1 MTRPLPNKPDAGL
14 TGPNGATRKPV
25 QPKLDQNIMLFVRLL
40 RRIGIP
46 VGPASMID
54 AVDAVRAVGVSSKSV
69 FYHALA
75 SCLIKRPEDR
85 QLFEQAFHL
94 FWQNPKFM
102 ERVRDLLLPQI
113 KVPGLDIDDREDM
126 LRRLSD
132 ALADPPPAGDSD
144 DTKIEIDASAT
155 ASERDVLRC
164 KDFEMMSA
172 DEMQAAL
179 AAIKTLLPELPQRR
193 SRRWQ
198 HRQRGGQLAMRA
210 AMRAASRKAGL
221 VLPQFQSRQ
230 MAPRPL
236 VILCDI
242 SGSMEH
248 YSRVMLHF
256 IHGLTQH
263 QPAVHSFLFGTK
275 LTNITR
281 HMRQRDV
288 DAAVQAI
295 STSVADWS
303 GGTLIGSNL
312 QRFNRDW
319 SRRVLPGGAS
329 VILITDGLD
338 RTPDGDI
345 SALQR
350 LHFEMERLHK
360 SAYNL
365 IWLNPLLRF
374 DGFAPKSH
382 SIQTM
387 LPHVDDFLPM
397 HCLQSIDDI
406 ADAMQMIGR
415 RRSHELIGW
424 QRLARDAGDSARR
437 CISYAQIKGAST

>member
-1 MTRPLPNKPDAGL
+1 MTSPLPDKPDDGL
-14 TGPNGATRKPV
+14 TGPTGKPV
-25 QPKLDQNIMLFVRLL
+25 QTKFDQNIMLFVRLL
-40 RRIGIP
+40 RRIGLP

-155 ASERDVLRC
+155 ASEREVLRC

-210 AMRAASRKAGL
+210 ALRTASRKAGL
-221 VLPQFQSRQ
+221 VLPQFQTRQ
-230 MAPRPL
+230 TAPRPL

-281 HMRQRDV
+281 QMRQRDV

-295 STSVADWS
+295 SISVADWS

-319 SRRVLPGGAS
+319 SRRVLTGGAS

-338 RTPDGDI
+338 CTPDGDM

-360 SAYNL
+360 STYNL

-382 SIQTM
+382 SIQLM

-397 HCLQSIDDI
+397 HSLQSIGDI

-415 RRSHELIGW
+415 RRSKQLIGW
-424 QRLARDAGDSARR
+424 QKLARDAGDTARR
-437 CISYAQIKGAST
+437 YISYAQIKGA

>member
-1 MTRPLPNKPDAGL
+1 MTSPLPDKPDAGA
-14 TGPNGATRKPV
+14 TGPTGPAGATPRPV

-40 RRIGIP
+40 RRIGLP

-155 ASERDVLRC
+155 ASEREVLRC

-210 AMRAASRKAGL
+210 ALRAASRKAGL

-230 MAPRPL
+230 TAARPL

-281 HMRQRDV
+281 QMRQRDV

-303 GGTLIGSNL
+303 GGTS
-312 QRFNRDW
+312 
-319 SRRVLPGGAS
+319 
-329 VILITDGLD
+329 D
-338 RTPDGDI
+338 R
-345 SALQR
+345 QQ
-350 LHFEMERLHK
+350 
-360 SAYNL
+360 
-365 IWLNPLLRF
+365 
-374 DGFAPKSH
+374 FAP
-382 SIQTM
+382 
-387 LPHVDDFLPM
+387 V
-397 HCLQSIDDI
+397 
-406 ADAMQMIGR
+406 
-415 RRSHELIGW
+415 
-424 QRLARDAGDSARR
+424 
-437 CISYAQIKGAST
+437 